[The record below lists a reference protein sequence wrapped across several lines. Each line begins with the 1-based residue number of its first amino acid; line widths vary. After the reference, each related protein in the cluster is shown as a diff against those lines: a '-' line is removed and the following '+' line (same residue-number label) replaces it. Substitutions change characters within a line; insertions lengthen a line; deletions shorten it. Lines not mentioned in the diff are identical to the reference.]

1 MKTYHIRTSCT
12 CSVMTIVEV
21 DDTGKT
27 DEECEQEAEEIAI
40 NRSVLIAPIDNFN
53 ASDGWVIEDADE
65 VSEDIEETA
74 LQDTDNDIE

>member
-1 MKTYHIRTSCT
+1 
-12 CSVMTIVEV
+12 MTVVEV

-40 NRSVLIAPIDNFN
+40 NRSVFIAPVDNFN
-53 ASDGWVIEDADE
+53 ASEGWVIEDADD

-74 LQDTDNDIE
+74 LQDGELYE